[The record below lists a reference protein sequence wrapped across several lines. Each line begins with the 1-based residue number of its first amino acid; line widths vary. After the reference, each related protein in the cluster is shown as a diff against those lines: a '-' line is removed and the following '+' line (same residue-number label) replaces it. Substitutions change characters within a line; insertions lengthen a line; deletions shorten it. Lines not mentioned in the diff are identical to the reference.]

1 MNQELGGMAY
11 TGPEKR
17 QKRGTENEDRNENE
31 RRIKYLAVAVWLAIV
46 TYLTA
51 SCTAGLVIEHNQRQH
66 QENNIS
72 TRVDSAHVAP
82 TIIIRRAPCPFIYLT
97 LFTCKEAVI
106 KNKRKEL
113 FSLSNCRV
121 NFSSKSP
128 LLNRSAIK
136 PDISN
141 IWTLTWKARTTLIY
155 KYTDDKSNI
164 KLPESIAPTKNL
176 VVVMQVVY
184 QKG

>member
-1 MNQELGGMAY
+1 METGMRMNDG
-11 TGPEKR
+11 
-17 QKRGTENEDRNENE
+17 
-31 RRIKYLAVAVWLAIV
+31 IKYLAVAVCSAIV
-46 TYLTA
+46 TYPTA

-141 IWTLTWKARTTLIY
+141 IWTLT
-155 KYTDDKSNI
+155 
-164 KLPESIAPTKNL
+164 
-176 VVVMQVVY
+176 
-184 QKG
+184 